1 MSIISHYLPLA
12 RHTTA
17 TQAAT
22 YLFGVCLFSISFL
35 VFLNASVS
43 FVVTEV
49 LGITTGVG
57 NVVGTLGFADELT
70 ALVACP
76 FWGILSDR
84 LGVRS
89 VCTAGYIL
97 VGISL
102 ILFVHARNV
111 YPQLLLARLLFSL
124 GAAATA
130 TMVTGILPSLLGEE
144 PDNVSPPFH
153 TSPAWEESSQCSMAP
168 STNSQITITPANY
181 VYQSQ
186 PCSVDP
192 PLKKSLSPQHAGSR
206 SSRLAGLVGMFT
218 GCGALVALVLF
229 LPLPTRFAR
238 INGVSQA
245 EAIADSFYVVGTIA
259 ITVAAVCFC
268 GLRGLAGEGEKGLR
282 LLWTR
287 ASSARYEAI
296 PGEDGEI
303 NETRSSDA
311 FLPYWR
317 LLLDSTILGFT
328 DSNIGL
334 AYVGGFVA
342 RASSVGISLFI
353 PLYVNAFFIQRGLC
367 HVSPHDP
374 SPEVKKSC
382 REAYVL
388 AAELT
393 GASQLV
399 ALLAAPIFGIFS
411 DRCRRLN
418 LPLLVTSISGIIG
431 YTAFARLGSP
441 EIINVDGRGGSPLV
455 FLIVSLI
462 GFSQIGAIVCSLGL
476 LGRGVVD
483 DGVDQASPCR
493 ISVRQELL
501 EEDEFH
507 DMPSPST
514 TTTQPRRTRQH
525 LKGSIAGIYSLSGG
539 AAILLLT
546 KLGGFLFDNSS
557 TGAPFYMM
565 ASFNG
570 ILFLTGM
577 GNNASRAYH
586 KRGM

>member
-1 MSIISHYLPLA
+1 M
-12 RHTTA
+12 
-17 TQAAT
+17 
-22 YLFGVCLFSISFL
+22 
-35 VFLNASVS
+35 
-43 FVVTEV
+43 
-49 LGITTGVG
+49 
-57 NVVGTLGFADELT
+57 GTLGFADELT

-89 VCTAGYIL
+89 VCAAGYIL
-97 VGISL
+97 VGFSL

-130 TMVTGILPSLLGEE
+130 TMVTSILPSLLGEE
-144 PDNVSPPFH
+144 PDNASPPFH

-192 PLKKSLSPQHAGSR
+192 PLKATPSPHHAGSR

-218 GCGALVALVLF
+218 GCGALVALAIF
-229 LPLPTRFAR
+229 LPLPTRFSR
-238 INGVSQA
+238 IDGVSQA
-245 EAIADSFYVVGTIA
+245 EAITDSFYVVGTIA
-259 ITVAAVCFC
+259 IIVAAACFC

-282 LLWTR
+282 ILWTR
-287 ASSARYEAI
+287 ASARYEAI
-296 PGEDGEI
+296 PSEDCGI
-303 NETRSSDA
+303 DETRRSDV

-353 PLYVNAFFIQRGLC
+353 PLYVNAFFTQRGLC

-411 DRCRRLN
+411 DRYRRLN

-431 YTAFARLGSP
+431 YTAFARLESP
-441 EIINVDGRGGSPLV
+441 EITNVDGRGGSPLV
-455 FLIVSLI
+455 FLIVSLM

-476 LGRGVVD
+476 LGRGVLD
-483 DGVDQASPCR
+483 DGGHQASPCR
-493 ISVRQELL
+493 VSISREQV
-501 EEDEFH
+501 EEDELLN
-507 DMPSPST
+507 MPSLST
-514 TTTQPRRTRQH
+514 TTTQPRRARQH

-557 TGAPFYMM
+557 MGAPFYMM
-565 ASFNG
+565 AAFNG

-577 GNNASRAYH
+577 GNNAGRAYH
-586 KRGM
+586 RRGM